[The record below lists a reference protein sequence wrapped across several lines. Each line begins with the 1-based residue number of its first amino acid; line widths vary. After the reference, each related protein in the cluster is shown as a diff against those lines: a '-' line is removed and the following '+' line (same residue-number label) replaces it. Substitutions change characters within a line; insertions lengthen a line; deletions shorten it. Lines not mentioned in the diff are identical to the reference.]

1 MTKRHWRK
9 SELFDAL
16 RIDEDAKVIN
26 GKTIDDLLAEYL
38 DPNWESL
45 NLEDIAFIP
54 YIKVQCFLCRIKGGY
69 PYDADHMM
77 FTITSGEATNS
88 RGKTMRFEPESKI
101 ANSIMAMHQAEVH
114 ASDLEQDKT
123 RFFWVQDNLEQL
135 SNPSL
140 IKPEYKTIDLK
151 IDKPDYVTGKVGE
164 AIAVINAGEY
174 QSTSYGSPRRDY
186 AELMRTYKWDIAIE
200 SFDEHTAEWR
210 VVRDVLFRLK
220 EQARK

>member
-16 RIDEDAKVIN
+16 KIDEDAKVIN

-77 FTITSGEATNS
+77 LQS
-88 RGKTMRFEPESKI
+88 
-101 ANSIMAMHQAEVH
+101 HQARLRIAAVRLCGL
-114 ASDLEQDKT
+114 SLKVRLLTQLWQCIKL
-123 RFFWVQDNLEQL
+123 RFMPQTL
-135 SNPSL
+135 SR
-140 IKPEYKTIDLK
+140 IKRDSSGFK
-151 IDKPDYVTGKVGE
+151 IT
-164 AIAVINAGEY
+164 
-174 QSTSYGSPRRDY
+174 
-186 AELMRTYKWDIAIE
+186 
-200 SFDEHTAEWR
+200 
-210 VVRDVLFRLK
+210 
-220 EQARK
+220 